1 MRQGIQQTVME
12 IMDGSPKHAIS
23 RYVEWL
29 ITVVVLINCTAVI
42 LDSVPEIH
50 AVYKDFFHELEFWSV
65 MFFTAEYVI
74 RVWALGGLRQCGT
87 NDQSGRSDC
96 THHRLFRRVYGC
108 DHDGYCGFGLL

>member
-29 ITVVVLINCTAVI
+29 ITVVVLVNCTAVI

-65 MFFTAEYVI
+65 I
-74 RVWALGGLRQCGT
+74 GCGHWALTQKA
-87 NDQSGRSDC
+87 
-96 THHRLFRRVYGC
+96 HRKVAVAISSVRLV
-108 DHDGYCGFGLL
+108 